1 MKAFVFP
8 GQGSQVVGMGKALH
22 DGAEVCRRTFEEA
35 DDALGMKLSAL
46 CFAGPEAELQLTAV
60 AQPAIVT
67 VSIAAHRLLA
77 DAGVAPDVVAGHS
90 LGEYAALVAA
100 GGLGFAD
107 AVRLVRRRGQ
117 YMQEA
122 VPVGQGAMA
131 ALMGLDADQVAEI
144 CRTAAAAAAAAGN
157 GNVVCPANL
166 NAPGQIV
173 ISGHAAAVDR
183 ALALAS
189 ERGARRAIKLA
200 VSAPFHCPLMQP
212 AADRLALDLE
222 KTTFNDL
229 AVPLVANVS
238 ASPVRSGADA
248 RAGLRAQVTAPVRWE
263 ESVRKLASMGVTRAL
278 EVGPGKVLSGLIK
291 RIDASISCAAA
302 GDPEGVTAAKESLA

>member
-1 MKAFVFP
+1 MRSKSSAPARWIFSAQQTVADHRFRVRNAGELPAPLPREAGDDSAPLVCRAVFE
-8 GQGSQVVGMGKALH
+8 
-22 DGAEVCRRTFEEA
+22 EVC
-35 DDALGMKLSAL
+35 
-46 CFAGPEAELQLTAV
+46 
-60 AQPAIVT
+60 I
-67 VSIAAHRLLA
+67 LA
-77 DAGVAPDVVAGHS
+77 
-90 LGEYAALVAA
+90 
-100 GGLGFAD
+100 
-107 AVRLVRRRGQ
+107 
-117 YMQEA
+117 
-122 VPVGQGAMA
+122 
-131 ALMGLDADQVAEI
+131 
-144 CRTAAAAAAAAGN
+144 N
-157 GNVVCPANL
+157 GDVVCPANL

-212 AADRLALDLE
+212 AADRLAQDLD
-222 KTTFNDL
+222 KPTFNDL

-238 ASPVRSGADA
+238 AAPVRSGADA

-291 RIDASISCAAA
+291 RIDASIACAAA
-302 GDPEGVTAAKESLA
+302 GDPEGVTAAKEFLA